1 MGLEYGA
8 GVRNQF
14 LLERGIVFL
23 NHGSFGATPRAV
35 MAAQR
40 RWQRRMEA
48 EPVRVMTRELR
59 HALPEAG
66 AALARFMGAEPADL
80 VFVENATAGVNA
92 ALRSIPLVPGE
103 EVLITGEV
111 YPAVLKTLR
120 HIAGERGARIVE
132 VPLSLPF
139 TDEAAILAAVSARL
153 SRRTRLLV
161 LDLITSRSAAV
172 LPVAA
177 LARVARAAGAR
188 VLVDAAHGP
197 GQIDLDLPSLGADWI
212 AGNVHKWLFAPKGTG
227 FLWAA
232 PGAQA
237 GLHPTVISHGY
248 GEGFQAEFGWTG
260 TRDPSAWLSVPA
272 AIDFYREHGD
282 GRLRARNRDLAAEAA
297 KILAATLDAEVSA
310 PAAMRAAMASL
321 ALPARLGAEP
331 ATAAALH
338 DRLLDRHRIE
348 VPVFAHAGRLWLRI
362 SAQIYNERADYER
375 LAEAAAREIGT

>member
-1 MGLEYGA
+1 VGLEYGA
-8 GVRNQF
+8 GLRSHF
-14 LLERGIVFL
+14 LLERDIVFL

-48 EPVRVMTRELR
+48 EPVRFMTRELG

-66 AALARFMGAEPADL
+66 AALARFLGAAPGDL

-92 ALRSIPLVPGE
+92 VLRSFPLGPGD

-120 HIAGERGARIVE
+120 HIAERGGARIVE
-132 VPLSLPF
+132 APLDLPF
-139 TDEAAILAAVSARL
+139 TDEAAILSDVAARL
-153 SRRTRLLV
+153 SPRTRLLV
-161 LDLITSRSAAV
+161 LDLITSRSAAI

-177 LARVARAAGAR
+177 LARLARDAGAR
-188 VLVDAAHGP
+188 VLIDAAHGP
-197 GQIDLDLPSLGADWI
+197 GQIDLDLPGLGADWV

-272 AIDFYREHGD
+272 AIDFYRRHGD
-282 GRLRARNRDLAAEAA
+282 GALRVRNRDLAAEAA
-297 KILAATLDAEVSA
+297 ALLAAALDAEVSA
-310 PAAMRAAMASL
+310 PAAMRAAMAAL
-321 ALPARLGAEP
+321 ALPARLGGEP
-331 ATAAALH
+331 AVAASLH

-348 VPVFAHAGRLWLRI
+348 VPVFAHAGRLWLRV

-375 LAEAAAREIGT
+375 LAEAAAREMA